1 MGNISLKDNTVNIN
15 GQIIDI
21 DDIELYEVEYIEAN
35 CGGTLRISDCEDYLL
50 YLSDDLQRDKI
61 EVIPLKKVS
70 TFKGLLKLI
79 LREFDGETIDD
90 FKVFL

>member
-1 MGNISLKDNTVNIN
+1 MGNISLKDNTVNIT
-15 GQIIDI
+15 GHIIDI
-21 DDIELYEVEYIEAN
+21 DDIELYEIEYIEAN

-50 YLSDDLQRDKI
+50 YVPDDLQRDKI
-61 EVIPLKKVS
+61 EVIPLIKVS

-79 LREFDGETIDD
+79 LQEFDGETIDD